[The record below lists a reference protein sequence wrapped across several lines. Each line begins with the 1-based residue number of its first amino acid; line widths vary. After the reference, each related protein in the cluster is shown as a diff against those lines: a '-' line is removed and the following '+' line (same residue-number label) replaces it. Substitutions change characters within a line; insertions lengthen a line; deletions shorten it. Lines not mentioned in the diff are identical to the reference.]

1 MSVSLPAHYRQGT
14 FSFILTEVETLISYK
29 LQSYD
34 QPDDSRTWMWHAI
47 NLSCSPRVI
56 FPPKYNWISTW
67 ITHGGCCNPYSHTS
81 KPQHFLEDHYQKEFY
96 RSLYYLVD
104 GKFLY
109 ILQETRVAGQ
119 STSSSPVQNG
129 RWKWNWWAHEKI
141 STWRQILSPV
151 SHEPNGGLCAVEF
164 HPGKCERPGMFF
176 GIPFFGSWCVIQKPL
191 RRKQAALSCPVF
203 PRILEKRRFL
213 TPASRRSWISLW
225 VKGETLCI
233 TDDVPVL
240 SRACF

>member
-14 FSFILTEVETLISYK
+14 FSFMIIEVETLISYK

-56 FPPKYNWISTW
+56 FPPKYNWISTGSLMVAVA
-67 ITHGGCCNPYSHTS
+67 ILIVTHLSPNISLKIIIRRNFTAVSTISLMGNFCISYNRPEWRGSQLPLPRSKMGNRAYS
-81 KPQHFLEDHYQKEFY
+81 
-96 RSLYYLVD
+96 
-104 GKFLY
+104 
-109 ILQETRVAGQ
+109 
-119 STSSSPVQNG
+119 

-176 GIPFFGSWCVIQKPL
+176 GIPFCSSIM
-191 RRKQAALSCPVF
+191 SSF
-203 PRILEKRRFL
+203 PKILEKRRFL
-213 TPASRRSWISLW
+213 TPASRRSWISRW